1 MSDDELALGGAT
13 GTDQAGPGRDLE
25 DIAYAAWVWVPLESP
40 DDIPGHWRVGD
51 PSLDGQCRR
60 LVRLT
65 DAYGLAEEE
74 RSRFLSEVAYVQA
87 TTAGRVAVGASQGDQ
102 GMNKIWAG
110 RAARRCLGIGHEVAR
125 LELGGFRGG
134 PRRQRPDAFPSA
146 EPVS

>member
-25 DIAYAAWVWVPLESP
+25 DIAYAAWKWVPLESP

-87 TTAGRVAVGASQGDQ
+87 TTAGRVAVGASQGDE
-102 GMNKIWAG
+102 GMT
-110 RAARRCLGIGHEVAR
+110 R

-134 PRRQRPDAFPSA
+134 PRRQRPDAFPVGGTSVLTG
-146 EPVS
+146 PTTRRTNL